1 MPLLIYGVLDDHAAV
16 KSILFAASDVELVEG
31 LAVHEDLVVGPQ
43 HLDE

>member
-1 MPLLIYGVLDDHAAV
+1 MSFLIYRVCDLHATV
-16 KSILFAASDVELVEG
+16 KSILFAASHVELVEG